1 MKNVQSSLKKE
12 SHNEYR
18 SRAGRTSRYQHLM
31 NQKVD
36 SSQRRVEI
44 ERLSKATIRVEKK
57 VKNEIEEFCQEAPT
71 VRHRQ
76 KQIAK
81 EGQIAYDKAR
91 GAYES
96 RTFLEGTL
104 RLKGIEPA
112 ESIEGMKAQYENWK
126 ILASDG
132 DLPDNT
138 QSWVTV
144 SGTHSKRQTMGASA

>member
-76 KQIAK
+76 KQIA
-81 EGQIAYDKAR
+81 YDKAR

-104 RLKGIEPA
+104 RPKGIEPA
-112 ESIEGMKAQYENWK
+112 ESIEEMKAQYENWK

>member
-1 MKNVQSSLKKE
+1 MKNVQSSLSGE
-12 SHNEYR
+12 THNQYR
-18 SRAGRTSRYQHLM
+18 NRVGRISRHQHLM
-31 NQKVD
+31 SQKVEP
-36 SSQRRVEI
+36 STRREEI
-44 ERLSKATIRVEKK
+44 ERLSEASNRIEKK
-57 VKNEIEEFCQEAPT
+57 VEKEIEEFCQEVPT

-112 ESIEGMKAQYENWK
+112 ESIEEMKAQYENWK

>member
-76 KQIAK
+76 KQIT
-81 EGQIAYDKAR
+81 YDKAR

-112 ESIEGMKAQYENWK
+112 ESIEEMKAQYENWK